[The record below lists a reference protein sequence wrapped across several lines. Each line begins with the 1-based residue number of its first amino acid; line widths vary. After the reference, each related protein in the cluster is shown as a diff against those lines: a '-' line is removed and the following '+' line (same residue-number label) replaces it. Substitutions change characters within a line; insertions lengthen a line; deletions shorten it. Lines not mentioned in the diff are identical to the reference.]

1 MGVKRVSVLM
11 SSRLRKLR
19 LAFFVAMRIVRSRR
33 SPTLSLVTTISIIG
47 IACGV
52 MALSVVLSVT
62 AGFEATFQDKILG
75 LYPHLVVTSE
85 SSRFE
90 DHEAVLD
97 KIRATPGVAGA
108 TPITSDSM
116 MVANGVFRAGATIE
130 GIDPATVG
138 QAIRLDGLLKA
149 GRLADLEEAPTLA
162 TTPDSVTVGGVV
174 SGTWQTLVLRDDAPP
189 LVLPDDRVVPD
200 AGHARVKVLDT
211 RRDRTAP
218 VSLAPRGGAATDRFK
233 VTEAVPFADSAP
245 DAFSRERELPHGDWE
260 LAPTG
265 ERLLFDADTLVTVLL
280 LDGPDGR
287 PTSRLMLEPALQDP
301 AGADARLGHLRVID
315 ARTRGASITV
325 RAAAPTAPPG
335 PALPPLATLEPGQ
348 FSAFTPVPARLP
360 GILLGS
366 ALAARLRAKV
376 GDDLTLVTP
385 LRGIDNKMMGPFGML
400 PSSSH
405 FQVVGLFE
413 AGFHDHDSKLA
424 IINLRVGQRFLNR
437 GPLIHSIAVRTDDL
451 LTLQSTKS
459 AVGRA
464 IDPFTLEE
472 LVGNTESL
480 RQKLALLVQ
489 PGFSARRMGDP
500 RSFVGGLRNLTE
512 AVNLLKFQKSDFARR
527 TRYRIF
533 DWEEKNR
540 FMFGALKLQKVVL
553 TMFFLIIILVGSFV
567 VVGSQIMVI
576 HEKTAEIAIL
586 KAMGATDNTVRLV
599 FTLQGMLVAFAGA
612 LAGLVVG
619 LGLIALID
627 AVDFKLE
634 ASIYLIDHLP
644 ARVDPLEILLVV
656 LGSLATTLV
665 TTQISASRAASK
677 TVVAGLRAVD

>member
-1 MGVKRVSVLM
+1 M

-19 LAFFVAMRIVRSRR
+19 LAFFVALRIVRSRR
-33 SPTLSLVTTISIIG
+33 SPTLSLVTLISIIG

-85 SSRFE
+85 STRF
-90 DHEAVLD
+90 DNYVPVLE

-108 TPITSDSM
+108 TPITTDSM

-130 GIDPATVG
+130 GVEPETVG
-138 QAIRLDGLLKA
+138 DAIRIGGLLKA
-149 GRLADLEEAPTLA
+149 GRLEDLSETPTP
-162 TTPDSVTVGGVV
+162 TRTGDHVTVSGLVA
-174 SGTWQTLVLRDDAPP
+174 GTWQSLLLADGAPP
-189 LVLPDDRVVPD
+189 RILTDDRVVPD
-200 AGHARVKVLDT
+200 AGHARIKVLDT
-211 RRDRTAP
+211 RRDRRFP
-218 VSLAPRGGAATDRFK
+218 VTLAPRGGAAVDLFK
-233 VTEAVPFADSAP
+233 VT
-245 DAFSRERELPHGDWE
+245 DAFSFPTADAASYSTERELPAGDWE

-265 ERLLFDADTLVTVLL
+265 ERLLLDADTLVTILI
-280 LDGPDGR
+280 LDRGEAP
-287 PTSRLMLEPALQDP
+287 PESRLMVEPAGENP
-301 AGADARLGHLRVID
+301 TAGAAAERLAHLRVLD
-315 ARTRGASITV
+315 ARTTGGPLTV
-325 RAAAPTAPPG
+325 DAAPARPKDAPVPV
-335 PALPPLATLEPGQ
+335 ATVAPGQ
-348 FSAFTPVPARLP
+348 FSDFVATPARLP
-360 GILLGS
+360 GILLGK
-366 ALAARLRAKV
+366 ALADRLRAKV
-376 GDDLTLVTP
+376 DTDLTLVTP

-405 FQVVGLFE
+405 FRVVGIFE

-437 GPLIHSIAVRTDDL
+437 GPLIHSIAVRTQDL
-451 LTLQSTKS
+451 LTLQATKA

-464 IDPFTLEE
+464 IDPFSLRE
-472 LVGNTESL
+472 LIENTESL
-480 RQKLALLVQ
+480 RQKLGVLVQ
-489 PGFSARRMGDP
+489 PGFSSRRMTAPDT
-500 RSFVGGLRNLTE
+500 FVGGLRNLSE

-527 TRYRIF
+527 ARYRIY
-533 DWEEKNR
+533 DWEEKNK

-586 KAMGATDNTVRLV
+586 KAMGATDNVVRLV
-599 FTLQGMLVAFAGA
+599 FTLQGVLVAFAGA
-612 LAGLVVG
+612 LAGLVTG
-619 LGLIALID
+619 LGLIGLIQ
-627 AVDFKLE
+627 AVDYKLE

-644 ARVDPLEILLVV
+644 ARVDPLEIFLVV
-656 LGSLATTLV
+656 LGSLATTLI
-665 TTQISASRAASK
+665 TTQVSASRAANK